1 MLLDIVTGSETEILR
16 TVCEQVTKFDKSLK
30 KLAEDMVETMEQAKG
45 LGIAAPQVG
54 INARV
59 FIVTF
64 DYGQKDERQV
74 VMVNPEI
81 TFFSTE
87 KEIAEEGC
95 LSLPKV
101 FGNVERPSEIVV
113 KYQNL
118 RGQELSLRLEGL
130 NARVVQHELDHLN
143 GVLFTDKLADP
154 VVM

>member
-1 MLLDIVTGSETEILR
+1 MLLDIVTGSDTEILR
-16 TVCEQVTKFDKSLK
+16 TVCDPVAKFDKALK
-30 KLAEDMVETMEQAKG
+30 KVSQDMIETMHKAKG

-81 TFFSTE
+81 TFFSEE
-87 KEIAEEGC
+87 KDIAEEGC

-101 FGNVERPSEIVV
+101 FGNVERPTEIVV
-113 KYQNL
+113 KYKNIK
-118 RGQELSLRLEGL
+118 GQEMTLRLSGL

-143 GVLFTDKLADP
+143 GVLFIDKLADA

>member
-1 MLLDIVTGSETEILR
+1 MLLDIVTGSETKILR
-16 TVCEQVTKFDKSLK
+16 TVCEPVTQFDKSLK
-30 KLAEDMVETMEQAKG
+30 KLAEDMIETMHAAKG

-54 INARV
+54 VNARV

-74 VMVNPEI
+74 AMVNPEI
-81 TFFSTE
+81 IFFSDNQDL
-87 KEIAEEGC
+87 AEEGC

-101 FGNVERPSEIVV
+101 FGNVERPTEIVV
-113 KYQNL
+113 KYLNL

-143 GVLFTDKLADP
+143 GVLFIDKLAGP